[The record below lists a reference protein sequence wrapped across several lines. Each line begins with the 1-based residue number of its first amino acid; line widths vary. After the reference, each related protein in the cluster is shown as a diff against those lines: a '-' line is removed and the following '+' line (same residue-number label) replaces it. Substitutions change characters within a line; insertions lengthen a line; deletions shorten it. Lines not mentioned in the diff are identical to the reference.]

1 MWRAGREAGFY
12 RTGQGDIVMDM
23 IKALE
28 QAVEKVKKLS
38 AERQEYAAAVLEQIA
53 EAGDGIYTLTDE
65 ERRLVREGL
74 DQLDRGDVATD
85 AEVRAVFDKYRA

>member
-1 MWRAGREAGFY
+1 
-12 RTGQGDIVMDM
+12 M

-28 QAVEKVKKLS
+28 RAIEKVKALS
-38 AERQEYAAAVLEQIA
+38 EERQEYAAELLEQIA
-53 EAGDGIYTLTDE
+53 NADDDAVYRLSDE

-74 DQLDRGDVATD
+74 AELDRGEVASE